1 MSDNFKTERNSR
13 TDYEMILRVIAK
25 LMTGD
30 DLGQGGLHG
39 FVDAA
44 FWDSFR
50 NDDELYDNLN
60 GVIKGIMIGLD
71 NLRQKIEVL
80 DL

>member
-1 MSDNFKTERNSR
+1 MSTNFKSDEHSR
-13 TDYEMILRVIAK
+13 TDYEMVLRDIAK

-30 DLGQGGLHG
+30 DPGQGGLHG
-39 FVDAA
+39 FADAG

-50 NDDELYDNLN
+50 NDDELYENLN

-71 NLRQKIEVL
+71 NLRQRIEAL